1 MNKRDYIQSRIEN
14 ILKENINEKADAILQ
29 RLNYKEEAPFN
40 PQGSPFDYVQE
51 GEGEVCESCGSEMNE
66 GECNECGYMKEDLYE
81 LGGMDDGHPRFGRKN
96 LSKISKDEL
105 DKILNSE
112 YNDDD
117 DFEEVDMEIDESE
130 CTECG
135 DSYELEEKLY
145 GNQNK
150 LDKNKNGKL
159 DSEDFKMLRSKE
171 MKEKLYGRQSNLDK
185 NKNGRLDSED
195 FKMLRGD
202 RKKHI
207 EEYTMGDDDI
217 ESVKSYGDDSTDSP
231 NITPKNLSRDRVKN
245 VGDKYQRKVSKEFD
259 DYESEQQEGTIYE
272 ITIEKTIEE
281 SSDKFIQKAEN
292 EIDKKGTKGKFGSW
306 CKRNGLSSAEG
317 EVTKRCIDK
326 AMKSDDSA
334 VVKMANFAKNIGG
347 FHGAKHKKTV
357 KESALFTESEVIAMI
372 ERIIKE
378 EEKKFKAG
386 QQPRGYTEYERVHRA
401 DKKEE
406 DDYMKL
412 LAKKMKDYL
421 KDATKGEFKENPE
434 KYPQSNYELDKN
446 AKAKKYVP
454 SEAVDEYQDAF
465 SYPGMTNLVYD
476 EIKPNDKNI
485 EKYLK
490 GDSTTGNAQVD
501 KDGKALGNVVP
512 SEVGEKFYKNYKD
525 NLYGQEQMNASY
537 KRQPQPVDQAGE
549 DTERGSLKSKKGKKT
564 SQSVLNKL
572 DEGVNDKETQKLTE
586 EFDRMKSLMGYTD
599 KTQ

>member
-1 MNKRDYIQSRIEN
+1 MNKRDYIQSRIEK
-14 ILKENINEKADAILQ
+14 ILKENIDEKADAILQ
-29 RLNYKEEAPFN
+29 RLNYKKEAPFN
-40 PQGSPFDYVQE
+40 PEGSPFDYVQE
-51 GEGEVCESCGSEMNE
+51 EKGEVCECGGPMVE
-66 GECNECGYMKEDLYE
+66 GECTECGYMKEDLNE
-81 LGGMDDGHPRFGRKN
+81 LGGMDDGHPRFGNKN

-105 DKILNSE
+105 DAILYGDDE
-112 YNDDD
+112 EEEFDFEDNDDD
-117 DFEEVDMEIDESE
+117 EWEEVDMEIDEDE

-135 DSYELEEKLY
+135 DSY
-145 GNQNK
+145 
-150 LDKNKNGKL
+150 
-159 DSEDFKMLRSKE
+159 E

-195 FKMLRGD
+195 FKMLR

-207 EEYTMGDDDI
+207 EEYTMGDDEI
-217 ESVKSYGDDSTDSP
+217 ESVKAYGDDSTDSP
-231 NITPKNLSRDRVKN
+231 NITPKNLSRARVKN

-259 DYESEQQEGTIYE
+259 DYESEQQEGTLYE
-272 ITIEKTIEE
+272 IAIERT
-281 SSDKFIQKAEN
+281 
-292 EIDKKGTKGKFGSW
+292 
-306 CKRNGLSSAEG
+306 NG
-317 EVTKRCIDK
+317 
-326 AMKSDDSA
+326 
-334 VVKMANFAKNIGG
+334 
-347 FHGAKHKKTV
+347 
-357 KESALFTESEVIAMI
+357 KESALFTESEVIDMI
-372 ERIIKE
+372 EKIIRE
-378 EEKKFKAG
+378 QAKKFKAG
-386 QQPRGYTEYERVHRA
+386 KQPRGYTEYERVHKA

-406 DDYMKL
+406 DDYMTL

-421 KDATKGEFKENPE
+421 KDSTKGEFKENPE
-434 KYPQSNYELDKN
+434 KYPQTNYDIDKD
-446 AKAKKYVP
+446 AKVKKYTP

-512 SEVGEKFYKNYKD
+512 SEVGEKFFKNYKE

-572 DEGVNDKETQKLTE
+572 EEGVNDKETQKLTE
-586 EFDRMKSLMGYTD
+586 EFNRMKSLMGYTD

>member
-1 MNKRDYIQSRIEN
+1 MNKRDYIQSRIEK
-14 ILKENINEKADAILQ
+14 ILKENIDEKADAILQ
-29 RLNYKEEAPFN
+29 RLNYKKEAPFN
-40 PQGSPFDYVQE
+40 PEGSPFDYVQE
-51 GEGEVCESCGSEMNE
+51 GDGETCEQCGSEIKE
-66 GECNECGYMKEDLYE
+66 GEACEQCGAKGEVME
-81 LGGMDDGHPRFGRKN
+81 LGGMDDGHPRFGNKN

-105 DKILNSE
+105 DAILYGDDE
-112 YNDDD
+112 DEEFDFEDNDDD
-117 DFEEVDMEIDESE
+117 DDEWEEVDMEIDEDE

-135 DSYELEEKLY
+135 DSYE
-145 GNQNK
+145 
-150 LDKNKNGKL
+150 
-159 DSEDFKMLRSKE
+159 
-171 MKEKLYGRQSNLDK
+171 MKEKLYGGQNKLDK

-195 FKMLRGD
+195 FKMLR

-231 NITPKNLSRDRVKN
+231 NITPKNLSRARVKN

-259 DYESEQQEGTIYE
+259 DYESEQQEGALYE
-272 ITIEKTIEE
+272 IEIERT
-281 SSDKFIQKAEN
+281 
-292 EIDKKGTKGKFGSW
+292 
-306 CKRNGLSSAEG
+306 NG
-317 EVTKRCIDK
+317 
-326 AMKSDDSA
+326 
-334 VVKMANFAKNIGG
+334 
-347 FHGAKHKKTV
+347 
-357 KESALFTESEVIAMI
+357 KESALFTESEVIDMI
-372 ERIIKE
+372 EKIIRE
-378 EEKKFKAG
+378 QAKKFKAG
-386 QQPRGYTEYERVHRA
+386 KQPRGYTEYERVHKA

-421 KDATKGEFKENPE
+421 KDSTKGEFKENPE
-434 KYPQSNYELDKN
+434 KYPQTNYDIDKD
-446 AKAKKYVP
+446 AKVKKYTP
-454 SEAVDEYQDAF
+454 SQAVDDYQDAF

-512 SEVGEKFYKNYKD
+512 SEVGEKFYKNYKE
-525 NLYGQEQMNASY
+525 NLYGQEQQDASY

-549 DTERGSLKSKKGKKT
+549 DTERGSLKSKRGKKT

-572 DEGVNDKETQKLTE
+572 EEGVNDKETQKLTE